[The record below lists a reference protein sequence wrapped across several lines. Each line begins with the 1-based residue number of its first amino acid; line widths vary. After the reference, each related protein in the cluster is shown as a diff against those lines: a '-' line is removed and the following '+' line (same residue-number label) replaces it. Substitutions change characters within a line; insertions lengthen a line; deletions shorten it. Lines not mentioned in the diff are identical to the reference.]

1 MTKHSIFIT
10 GAAGGFGRAVA
21 RKFVAQGWFV
31 GLYDLQEEPLRQ
43 LAEQLGGESNACYRP
58 LDVTDIEGARRAV
71 AHFGEHTGGRM
82 RVLFNNAGI
91 TGVGSFEDVSIE
103 QHRKVI
109 EVNLFG
115 VLNVT
120 HAALGLLKATPGAHI
135 INVSSASAIHGNP
148 ELVSYSATKRAVLSF
163 TESLDVGLEADG
175 IRSSDILP
183 MYAKTPIVLDYV
195 KVHRKLD
202 PKDIK
207 LTPEDIADATWKVVQ
222 TGKFRTYVG
231 TDTKIFAPLSRL
243 LPYRVRKWVSRKV
256 IGW

>member
-1 MTKHSIFIT
+1 MDKPSIFIT

-21 RKFVAQGWFV
+21 RKFVDRGWFV
-31 GLYDLQEEPLRQ
+31 GLYDLDEHALAP
-43 LAEQLGGESNACYRP
+43 LAESLGGEAHACYGR
-58 LDVTDIEGARRAV
+58 LDVTDIEGARAAV
-71 AHFGEHTGGRM
+71 AHFGQRTGGHL

-91 TGVGSFEDVSIE
+91 TGVGPFAEVPIE
-103 QHRKVI
+103 QHRRVI

-115 VLNVT
+115 VMNVA
-120 HAALGLLKATPGAHI
+120 HAALPLLRATPGAHI

-163 TESLDVGLEADG
+163 TESLDIGLEADG
-175 IRSSDILP
+175 IRVSDLLP

-195 KVHRKLD
+195 NVHRRLS
-202 PKDIK
+202 PNDIK
-207 LTPEDIADATWKVVQ
+207 LTPQDIADATWKVVQ

-231 TDTKIFAPLSRL
+231 TDTKLFAPLSRL
-243 LPYRVRKWVSRKV
+243 LPYRLRKWVSRKV

>member
-1 MTKHSIFIT
+1 MEQPSIFIT

-21 RKFVAQGWFV
+21 RKFVSEGWFV
-31 GLYDLQEEPLRQ
+31 GLYDLEEAP
-43 LAEQLGGESNACYRP
+43 LAELAASLGGEEHACYAT
-58 LDVTDIEGARRAV
+58 LDVTDIESTRRAV
-71 AHFGEHTGGRM
+71 AHFGERTRGRM

-91 TGVGSFEDVSIE
+91 TGVGPFAEVPIE

-115 VLNVT
+115 VMNVA
-120 HAALGLLKATPGAHI
+120 HAALPLLRTTPGAHL
-135 INVSSASAIHGNP
+135 INVSSASALHGNP

-163 TESLDVGLEADG
+163 SESLDIGLEADG
-175 IRSSDILP
+175 IRVSDLLP

-195 KVHRKLD
+195 NVHRRLT
-202 PKDIK
+202 PKDVK
-207 LTPEDIADATWKVVQ
+207 LTPEDIAKATWRVVQ

-243 LPYRVRKWVSRKV
+243 FPYRLRKWVSRKV